1 MRPVTIASGV
11 FSPAPHFTGD
21 GLADVSS
28 TRDGLGSE
36 ARAAVEELRTITDL
50 VRWGAARLGHA
61 GVAFGHG
68 TDNAVD
74 EALVLV
80 LHAAGLYPRRPRIA
94 VRLASDRERAPRGGR
109 SDSAPYPRS
118 RARPLPDGTGMVRG
132 PGVRLRCSRSWF
144 RGPPSRSGSSAASSP
159 GSIRTRSVG
168 CWTSAPAAA
177 PSPSP
182 CAMAF
187 PNAAVDAVDV
197 SDAALELAR
206 ENCVAHDVGDR
217 VGLFA
222 SDVYTQ
228 VSGHFDLIVSN
239 PPYVDAGT
247 MATLD
252 PEYLHE
258 PRIGLEAGADGLD
271 CVRRVL
277 AGASD
282 HLRPGGVLVCEVGA
296 VPGSARAR
304 VSHCCVHVAR
314 SFPGRGG
321 RIPAGGGADRGAR
334 TLVSGPVDELSIAA
348 VRRGL
353 LPGIDPLKL
362 NQLVDKLE
370 VDKFPERHHGR
381 GGEPS
386 IASRPDA
393 RTGTCGLRW
402 TAASD
407 RDAFLPRP
415 RMSEIEIAFGHSQI
429 HPTGLVERIAGHPTG
444 QFHLA
449 FSSGNGAKLA
459 SLEPIAYLPLF
470 VRHFVAHDCLL
481 PR

>member
-1 MRPVTIASGV
+1 M
-11 FSPAPHFTGD
+11 
-21 GLADVSS
+21 ADVSS

-80 LHAAGLYPRRPRIA
+80 LHAAGLCPGVPESLFASRLTAKERRAAVDLVVRRI
-94 VRLASDRERAPRGGR
+94 RDRVP
-109 SDSAPYPRS
+109 APYLTGRAWFAGLEFACDARALVPRS
-118 RARPLPDGTGMVRG
+118 PIAEWIERGFEPWLDPDAVGRVLDVGTGG
-132 PGVRLRCSRSWF
+132 G
-144 RGPPSRSGSSAASSP
+144 AIA
-159 GSIRTRSVG
+159 I
-168 CWTSAPAAA
+168 A
-177 PSPSP
+177 

-206 ENCVAHDVGDR
+206 ENCVAHDVADR

-271 CVRRVL
+271 CVRRIL

-296 VPGSARAR
+296 SREALERAFPT
-304 VSHCCVHVAR
+304 VA
-314 SFPGRGG
+314 FTWL
-321 RIPAGGGADRGAR
+321 D
-334 TLVSGPVDELSIAA
+334 LS
-348 VRRGL
+348 
-353 LPGIDPLKL
+353 
-362 NQLVDKLE
+362 
-370 VDKFPERHHGR
+370 R
-381 GGEPS
+381 GGEGVFLLE
-386 IASRPDA
+386 AA
-393 RTGTCGLRW
+393 QLGELERW
-402 TAASD
+402 
-407 RDAFLPRP
+407 
-415 RMSEIEIAFGHSQI
+415 
-429 HPTGLVERIAGHPTG
+429 
-444 QFHLA
+444 
-449 FSSGNGAKLA
+449 
-459 SLEPIAYLPLF
+459 
-470 VRHFVAHDCLL
+470 
-481 PR
+481 